1 MARETLLTDEMVE
14 AEIARLTKT
23 EAVKLARREQRIKY
37 RRRQQL
43 YTLRALEKRGKQL
56 FAALFQCSEGVK
68 LLTPA
73 VLDPLFTPGQL
84 DGLRLRESGDLRLD
98 HFVG

>member
-56 FAALFQCSEGVK
+56 IAQGVTMQDFDIVEAAIDAE
-68 LLTPA
+68 TN
-73 VLDPLFTPGQL
+73 
-84 DGLRLRESGDLRLD
+84 E
-98 HFVG
+98 

>member
-1 MARETLLTDEMVE
+1 MARESILTDEMVE

-56 FAALFQCSEGVK
+56 IAQGVTMQDFDIVEAAIDAE
-68 LLTPA
+68 T
-73 VLDPLFTPGQL
+73 T
-84 DGLRLRESGDLRLD
+84 E
-98 HFVG
+98 